1 MDQIKIDNFS
11 SQHPGCSF
19 PEWDSLSKDAC
30 LGISRSIQEK
40 FALENIPDGLAL
52 VRAID
57 AMAQPCKFTSHVSED
72 FDLDALLDA
81 CGVDAAEVVYI
92 NWYRYDEIDRLKR
105 KDLSDNFDE
114 IWYPGVDDI
123 DIFDDSLSWILSV
136 RHNGYIKI
144 LR

>member
-30 LGISRSIQEK
+30 LEITQLIRKK
-40 FALENIPDGLAL
+40 FSLANIADGLAL

-57 AMAQPCKFTSHVSED
+57 ALAQPCEIASHVSED
-72 FDLDALLDA
+72 FDLNALLDA
-81 CGVDAAEVVYI
+81 CGVNAAEVVYI

-105 KDLSDNFDE
+105 KDLARNFDD
-114 IWYPGVDDI
+114 IWYPDVDDI
-123 DIFDDSLSWILSV
+123 DVFDESLSWILSI
-136 RHNGYIKI
+136 RHDGYIRL